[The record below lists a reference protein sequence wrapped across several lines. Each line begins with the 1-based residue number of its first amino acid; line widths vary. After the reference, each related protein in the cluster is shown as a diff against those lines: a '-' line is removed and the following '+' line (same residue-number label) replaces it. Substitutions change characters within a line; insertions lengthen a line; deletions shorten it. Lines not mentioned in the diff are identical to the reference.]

1 MRQRITTLLACLML
15 LAAATTHTTNAQA
28 VYDYGMYGSGSSTS
42 MAAYSAQYNAAPSAP
57 STSGTP
63 SASTP
68 NDGGATAPP
77 ATAPATAPQPG
88 VYAAMGDSI
97 AAGLGLT
104 LVSNPSA
111 NDTQCGRSSQ
121 GYPNMVAQK
130 QQLRLINASCSGA
143 TVGDIVTKQ
152 AVDGPN
158 ITRQL
163 DTAFSA
169 GTPQLISIT
178 AGANDVHWTEFLRT
192 CYVSNCDTKLAG
204 AAASALTVA
213 MKLKLTYAL
222 QAISDRSNGQPPR
235 VVVTGYYNPISN
247 ECKGK
252 QNFASNAEINF
263 LNNQRYNLNKAIR
276 DVAAQYPFVRYASTD
291 FTGHAL
297 CATDSWIQGLNDA
310 APIHP
315 TAQGQQHIAEA
326 VLEAAQAN

>member
-1 MRQRITTLLACLML
+1 MLQRISSGLAALLLLATVSVSSAGADTM
-15 LAAATTHTTNAQA
+15 N
-28 VYDYGMYGSGSSTS
+28 DYGIYGTGSSTS
-42 MAAYSAQYNAAPSAP
+42 MAAYSAQYNTAPSA
-57 STSGTP
+57 TT
-63 SASTP
+63 TNT
-68 NDGGATAPP
+68 NDGGAAAPAAA
-77 ATAPATAPQPG
+77 ATAPATSPQPG

-104 LVSNPSA
+104 PLA
-111 NDTQCGRSSQ
+111 NASGDDARCGRSSQ
-121 GYPNMVAQK
+121 GYPNLVAQK

-178 AGANDVHWTEFLRT
+178 AGANDVHWTEFLHT
-192 CYVSNCDTKLAG
+192 CYVSNCDTKIAG
-204 AAASALTVA
+204 AAASALTAA
-213 MKLKLTYAL
+213 MKLKLAYAL

-247 ECKGK
+247 ACKGK
-252 QNFASNAEINF
+252 QSYASNAEIEF

-276 DVAAQYPFVRYASTD
+276 DVAVQYPFVRYASTD

-297 CATDSWIQGLNDA
+297 CSNDSWIQGLNDT

-315 TAQGQQHIAEA
+315 TAMGQQHIAEA
-326 VLEAAQAN
+326 VLEAAQTN